1 MAPSAQSRGIIG
13 KIALLKKKKNDII
26 AIKGGG
32 VTMSRNHDLMLQNL
46 KIIKIMK
53 SCGHTDSEI
62 ANTIGVSLADFLYEL
77 ETDSYI
83 KEVYEKAQDKLATDI
98 ETAFLDNVMKQ
109 LEKGKTEDAKWIL
122 ERTNK
127 KYTKKEQVDLNVKTI
142 DDIIREQ

>member
-1 MAPSAQSRGIIG
+1 MA
-13 KIALLKKKKNDII
+13 
-26 AIKGGG
+26 
-32 VTMSRNHDLMLQNL
+32 RNHDLMLQNL

-62 ANTIGVSLADFLYEL
+62 ASTIGVSLVDFLYEL

-83 KEVYEKAQDKLATDI
+83 KEVYEKAQEKLATDI
-98 ETAFLDNVMKQ
+98 ETAFLDSVMKQ

-127 KYTKKEQVDLNVKTI
+127 KYTKKEQVDLNIKSI